1 LSQLG
6 DLKAFQWIE
15 QLIHG
20 MVFFSPG
27 VAVTSQCAATKRK
40 KAVNLEKVGILVF
53 SRSSL
58 VPRYEVFSLLLSL
71 LNRESSAFRKV

>member
-6 DLKAFQWIE
+6 DLRAFQWIE

-53 SRSSL
+53 FTLISCTTFSSSL
-58 VPRYEVFSLLLSL
+58 PL
-71 LNRESSAFRKV
+71 K